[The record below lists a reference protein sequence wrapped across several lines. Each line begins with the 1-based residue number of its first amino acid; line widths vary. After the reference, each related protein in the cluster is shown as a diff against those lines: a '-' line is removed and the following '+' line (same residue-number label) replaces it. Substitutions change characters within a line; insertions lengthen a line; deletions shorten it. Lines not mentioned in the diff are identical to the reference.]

1 MAGRM
6 SAFVPIIRTTA
17 VGACLLGLLG
27 IVLHFASAKER
38 GMMNRVTAR
47 IVKNSTTLN
56 TAVPPI
62 DAIAPARTETATFAL
77 G

>member
-1 MAGRM
+1 
-6 SAFVPIIRTTA
+6 
-17 VGACLLGLLG
+17 
-27 IVLHFASAKER
+27 
-38 GMMNRVTAR
+38 MMNRVTAR